1 MAVCADVQ
9 RWAELTFGLAELG
22 DCRRT
27 KRLVE
32 SAARIAAHPEK
43 SFTQVF
49 DWNNL
54 RGFYRLCHQ
63 ETATLPALQEP
74 HWRLTRQLMA
84 TQPLVLILHDTTE
97 IDFTDHTALQGA
109 GPIGDGRG
117 QGFL

>member
-32 SAARIAAHPEK
+32 SAAKIAAHPEK

-49 DWNNL
+49 DWNEL
-54 RGFYRLCHQ
+54 RGFYRLCDQ
-63 ETATLPALQEP
+63 SEATLSAVMSS
-74 HWRLTRQLMA
+74 HWRQTHQTMA
-84 TQPLVLILHDTTE
+84 EYPVVLILHDTSE
-97 IDFTDHTALQGA
+97 LDYSSHRCLSG
-109 GPIGDGRG
+109 
-117 QGFL
+117 